1 MLTINSENLR
11 RISRGRVRFTYR
23 VTPARASVLGVDSD
37 HLDGFTRL
45 HNGTSY
51 RFEVSK
57 TGRVRLTRRQGDAD
71 VHLDHYPHELVAML
85 LHDVDLQATLT
96 NAIEMATEHM

>member
-11 RISRGRVRFTYR
+11 RISRGRVRFTHPA
-23 VTPARASVLGVDSD
+23 TPARAGALGVDSY
-37 HLDGFTRL
+37 HLDGFTHV

-51 RFEVSK
+51 RFEVSE
-57 TGRVRLTRRQGDAD
+57 TGRVRVTRRQGDED
-71 VHLDHYPHELVAML
+71 VHLDHYPHELVAVL

-96 NAIEMATEHM
+96 NAIEMATERY